1 MIAPA
6 VVVTVYNDLR
16 GVRALPILD
25 ALARD
30 AAPGDLGVCIH
41 DPPSGDDR
49 ALADAVRARGLRLW
63 YGWGVDPDA
72 TRAEAEAAQRTRD
85 RAALARDRGAE
96 VVELN
101 GERRWRGMPGGRASS
116 LIDAARTAGLPV
128 SWTSFDHLAWHAL
141 PWAAILGPG
150 GVDRHAPQ
158 LYGAA
163 PGATPS
169 GHASVRARIARA
181 EGQMRA
187 LVGRGVVRPELGP
200 GGDSYDAYGQLHGM
214 TPAGAAVVL
223 DRTDVARAWALP
235 TRHDAAGLLG
245 LRAVL
250 IARRETGR
258 SAGAVARWQA
268 SVGLVADGVVG
279 PATLRVMGLA
289 S

>member
-1 MIAPA
+1 MTPA

-25 ALARD
+25 ALTLD
-30 AAPGDLGVCIH
+30 AAPGDLAVCIH
-41 DPPSGDDR
+41 DPPSSDDR

-63 YGWGVDPDA
+63 YAWGVDPDVA
-72 TRAEAEAAQRTRD
+72 LAEAVSSQRTRA
-85 RAALARDRGAE
+85 RADLARERGAE
-96 VVELN
+96 LVELN
-101 GERRWRGMPGGRASS
+101 GEARWRGVPGGRATAI
-116 LIDAARTAGLPV
+116 IDAARGAGLPV
-128 SWTSFDHLAWHAL
+128 SWTSFDHLGYHRL

-163 PGATPS
+163 AGATPS

-187 LVGRGVVRPELGP
+187 LMGRGVVRPDLGP
-200 GGDSYDAYGQLHGM
+200 GGEGYDAYGQLHGM
-214 TPAGAAVVL
+214 TPAGAAVVF
-223 DRTDVARAWALP
+223 DRTDVARAWAIP

-250 IARRETGR
+250 RCRRAAGC
-258 SAGAVARWQA
+258 SAGSVARWQA
-268 SVGLVADGVVG
+268 SAGLTADGIVG
-279 PATLRVMGLA
+279 PRTLAALGLA
-289 S
+289 